1 MPIAAFTSVS
11 HAPASA
17 PPGYSA
23 QPTGHSAQPTGQSAP
38 PPGRSATRARPS
50 IGIQPALSA
59 AVAVLLALV
68 WLGQTLA
75 LRHQVGRQSSQA
87 NQDAAVHMASQL
99 AVDQPSRPFV
109 QVQLAL
115 WGGLMPGA
123 EFRWLDAEGAVL
135 ARQIGASHAA
145 DRAIDHAVD
154 EAAAAPPWFVRL
166 APLAI
171 APGVAPLADEG
182 MAGTLWV
189 RRPTTDA
196 WAGLWNAAQQQA
208 LMLAMLGGGVIAA
221 LRFAAVRQRRQAT
234 ELAAQLRGLGTGATQ
249 LPLLPVGPALRP
261 LAMAVQSV
269 AEQRAA
275 LIRAHA
281 EQMEVLRRYAHAD
294 ALTGLPNRRIFTADL
309 DEALADSAG
318 PGGVGL
324 LLLRVRDLYGMN
336 LRHGHV
342 RTDQILLTMTEL
354 LRAYP
359 RQVSGCRLGRLN
371 GADFALLLPVMG
383 QAETTARSLLAA
395 LQPMLSPLDA
405 AAGVAI
411 GAAELLRPT
420 DGATALGVADEA
432 LARAEINGRFGLETI
447 RTTPPASS
455 GGQTRWL
462 VAIHQALDQGRTRL
476 DERPVR
482 GADSRLLHLECTLQL
497 QLDEAGPFEPA
508 ARWFALAVRT
518 RLAAAADSRAVCLA
532 LRAIAADDQA
542 RSLQLSGE
550 SLVTPGFVD
559 DVTAQLIRVPQLAC
573 RLWLALPEAVACD
586 HTGLLREAAGRWR
599 ACGARLALAQ
609 AGDRLSL
616 TPQLLDLGLDCV
628 RVHPR
633 YVAGIARPGNQDA
646 QRFLRA
652 LVQLV
657 QGVGLQIAAE
667 GVSSAEDLALLWS
680 SGFDAAS
687 GSALQAENKLDDAD
701 IDTDFV
707 DDPSTA
713 VTSVVCPLEEE
724 IS

>member
-1 MPIAAFTSVS
+1 MAA
-11 HAPASA
+11 
-17 PPGYSA
+17 
-23 QPTGHSAQPTGQSAP
+23 GQW
-38 PPGRSATRARPS
+38 
-50 IGIQPALSA
+50 IGIQPAVWA
-59 AVAVLLALV
+59 AVAVLLTMV
-68 WLGQTLA
+68 WLGQALA
-75 LRHQVGRQSSQA
+75 LRHQVGQQLGQA
-87 NQDAAVHMASQL
+87 NQDAALRMVRLLPPEPSSRAVVQTRL
-99 AVDQPSRPFV
+99 AM
-109 QVQLAL
+109 
-115 WGGLMPGA
+115 WGGLTPGA
-123 EFRWLDAEGAVL
+123 EFGWQDAGGVALAGQTGAGL
-135 ARQIGASHAA
+135 AV
-145 DRAIDHAVD
+145 DRATDRAGE
-154 EAAAAPPWFVRL
+154 EALAAPTWFVRL
-166 APLAI
+166 APLNA
-171 APGVAPLADEG
+171 APGVATLAVDG
-182 MAGTLWV
+182 KAISLWLRQPTAG
-189 RRPTTDA
+189 A
-196 WAGLWNAAQQQA
+196 WAGLWHASQQQA
-208 LMLAMLGGGVIAA
+208 LVLALIGLGVVAM
-221 LRFAAVRQRRQAT
+221 LRFAAVRQHRLAT
-234 ELAAQLRGLGTGATQ
+234 ELAAQLHGLRTGSAE
-249 LPLLPVGPALRP
+249 LALLSVGPALRP

-269 AEQRAA
+269 ADQRAA

-281 EQMEVLRRYAHAD
+281 EQMESLRRNAHAD

-309 DEALADSAG
+309 DESLSDSAG

-336 LRHGHV
+336 LRHGHA
-342 RTDQILLTMTEL
+342 RTDQILLAMAEL

-420 DGATALGVADEA
+420 DGATALTLADEA
-432 LARAEINGRFGLETI
+432 LARAEVNGRFGLEVI
-447 RTTPPASS
+447 RKTPPASS

-462 VAIHQALDQGRTRL
+462 VAIQQALDQGRTRL

-482 GADSRLLHLECTLQL
+482 GADGRLLHLDCTLQL
-497 QLDEAGPFEPA
+497 QLDESGPFEPA

-518 RLAAAADSRAVCLA
+518 RLAAAADTRAIVLA
-532 LRAIAADDQA
+532 LRAIAADGQV
-542 RSLQLSGE
+542 RSLQLAGE

-559 DVTAQLIRVPQLAC
+559 DVTAQLIRTPQLAC

-586 HTGLLREAAGRWR
+586 HAGLLREAAGRWR
-599 ACGARLALAQ
+599 ANGARLALTQ
-609 AGDRLSL
+609 AGDRLSR

-628 RVHPR
+628 RVHAR
-633 YVAGIARPGNQDA
+633 YVADIAQPGSQDA
-646 QRFLRA
+646 RRFLRA

-667 GVSSAEDLALLWS
+667 GVRSTDDLALLWS

-687 GSALQAENKLDDAD
+687 GPALQTDSMVDDAN

-707 DDPSTA
+707 DCLDTDVASA
-713 VTSVVCPLEEE
+713 VSPLEEE

>member
-1 MPIAAFTSVS
+1 MPIAAFISVS
-11 HAPASA
+11 HAPAA
-17 PPGYSA
+17 V
-23 QPTGHSAQPTGQSAP
+23 T
-38 PPGRSATRARPS
+38 PGRPATALRPGL
-50 IGIQPALSA
+50 GIQPARWA
-59 AVAVLLALV
+59 AVAVLLVVLLAVV

-75 LRHQVGRQSSQA
+75 LRYQVGQQSSQA
-87 NQDAAVHMASQL
+87 NQDAAAHMASQL
-99 AVDQPSRPFV
+99 SVDQPSRPFV
-109 QVQLAL
+109 QVRLAL
-115 WGGLMPGA
+115 WGGLMSGA

-135 ARQIGASHAA
+135 ARQSGASLAA
-145 DRAIDHAVD
+145 DRAIDRAIDHAVD
-154 EAAAAPPWFVRL
+154 EAAAAPSWFVRL

-171 APGVAPLADEG
+171 AAGVAPLADEG
-182 MAGTLWV
+182 KAGTLWL

-196 WAGLWNAAQQQA
+196 WAGLWQAAQQQA
-208 LMLAMLGGGVIAA
+208 LVLAMLGAGMVAA
-221 LRFAAVRQRRQAT
+221 LQFAALRQRRQTTGHAN
-234 ELAAQLRGLGTGATQ
+234 EMAAQLRGLGTGAAQ
-249 LPLLPVGPALRP
+249 LPLLSVGPALRP
-261 LAMAVQSV
+261 LALAVQSV

-275 LIRAHA
+275 LIRAHV

-359 RQVSGCRLGRLN
+359 RQVGGCRLGRLN
-371 GADFALLLPVMG
+371 GSDFALLLPVMG

-405 AAGVAI
+405 ASGVAI

-420 DGATALGVADEA
+420 DGATALSMADEA
-432 LARAEINGRFGLETI
+432 LARAEVNGRFGMETI

-482 GADSRLLHLECTLQL
+482 GADSRLLHLDCTLQL
-497 QLDEAGPFEPA
+497 QLNEAGPFEPA

-518 RLAAAADSRAVCLA
+518 RLAAAADSRAVGLA
-532 LRAIAADDQA
+532 LRAIATDDQA
-542 RSLQLSGE
+542 RSLQLAGE
-550 SLVTPGFVD
+550 SLLTPGFVD
-559 DVTAQLIRVPQLAC
+559 DVTAQLTRVPQLAC

-599 ACGARLALAQ
+599 ACGARFALAQ
-609 AGDRLSL
+609 AGDRLSR

-633 YVAGIARPGNQDA
+633 YVAGIAQPGNQDA

-657 QGVGLQIAAE
+657 QGVGLQIAAD
-667 GVSSAEDLALLWS
+667 GVSSAQDLALLWS

-687 GSALQAENKLDDAD
+687 GPALDGNAGLDDAD

-713 VTSVVCPLEEE
+713 VTSAVCPLEEE